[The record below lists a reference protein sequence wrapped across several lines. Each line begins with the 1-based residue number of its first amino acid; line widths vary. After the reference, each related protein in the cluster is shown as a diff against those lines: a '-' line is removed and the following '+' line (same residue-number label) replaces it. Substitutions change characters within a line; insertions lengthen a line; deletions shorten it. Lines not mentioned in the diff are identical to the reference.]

1 MIELVISP
9 LLKQWERRNPRIAEV
24 IAGLML
30 EFRGRREREG
40 WEPQGLRA
48 PSPFGWIVFSVKH
61 YRGGTT
67 VYHAEA
73 EAEQP
78 TGTARGALR
87 INQKEKKTC

>member
-61 YRGGTT
+61 YQGGTT
-67 VYHAEA
+67 VYHAEG

-78 TGTARGALR
+78 TRTARGALR
-87 INQKEKKTC
+87 INQKEKEPC

>member
-78 TGTARGALR
+78 TGTARGELR
-87 INQKEKKTC
+87 INQKEKEPC

>member
-40 WEPQGLRA
+40 WEPQG
-48 PSPFGWIVFSVKH
+48 
-61 YRGGTT
+61 
-67 VYHAEA
+67 
-73 EAEQP
+73 
-78 TGTARGALR
+78 
-87 INQKEKKTC
+87 

>member
-9 LLKQWERRNPRIAEV
+9 PLKQWERRNPRIAEV

-73 EAEQP
+73 EAERRQ
-78 TGTARGALR
+78 GRHAGR
-87 INQKEKKTC
+87 

>member
-9 LLKQWERRNPRIAEV
+9 ALKQWEKRSPQIRQV

-48 PSPFGWIVFSVKH
+48 PSPFGWITFRAKH
-61 YRGGTT
+61 YRGGLTE
-67 VYHAEA
+67 YQARAEA
-73 EAEQP
+73 EEQQ
-78 TGTARGALR
+78 AQAVR
-87 INQKEKKTC
+87 KETRQHG

>member
-9 LLKQWERRNPRIAEV
+9 LLKQRERRNPRIAEV

-40 WEPQGLRA
+40 WEPVGLRA

-78 TGTARGALR
+78 AGTARGALR
-87 INQKEKKTC
+87 INQKEKEPC

>member
-1 MIELVISP
+1 MSLLYP
-9 LLKQWERRNPRIAEV
+9 RLLKQWERRNPRIAEV

-87 INQKEKKTC
+87 INQKEKEPC